1 MKPLSKVYMA
11 LLLIFMYAPI
21 AVMIFY
27 SFNASESTSVFTGFS
42 LKWYGELFRD
52 KETIR
57 ALVNSLIIA
66 VLSAVCSTVLGT
78 AAAVGINAMRGG
90 MRRTVNMVTNIP
102 MMNPEIVTGVSMMLL
117 FVFAGRL
124 FGIVDVLGF
133 WTLLIA
139 HITFNLPYVILS
151 VLPSLRRTDRHLS
164 EAAQDL
170 GCTAFSSFFRV
181 VLPSILPGIIT
192 GMLMAFTLSIDDF
205 VISYF
210 VSGPTFQTL
219 PLRIYSMTKR
229 RVTPD
234 INALSTIMF
243 VAILVLLVLINVR
256 EAREDKKNRKGIE
269 K

>member
-78 AAAVGINAMRGG
+78 AAAVGINSMRGG
-90 MRRTVNMVTNIP
+90 VRRTVNMVTNIP

-170 GCTAFSSFFRV
+170 GCTAFSAFFRV